1 MSSQSTAHYYSLDSG
16 DSRSCL
22 SRIPEKNAP
31 VRFLHFHGVND
42 RALDT
47 ALVDDD
53 AAIRVLNHNID
64 ANGTG
69 FCAT

>member
-1 MSSQSTAHYYSLDSG
+1 MLSL
-16 DSRSCL
+16 
-22 SRIPEKNAP
+22 
-31 VRFLHFHGVND
+31 HGTNS

-53 AAIRVLNHNID
+53 AAIRVLSHNID

-69 FCAT
+69 DCYFNVISFLASMLANLIQDGKALDLKILQA

>member
-1 MSSQSTAHYYSLDSG
+1 MSFLDTRKKCS
-16 DSRSCL
+16 S
-22 SRIPEKNAP
+22 A
-31 VRFLHFHGVND
+31 FLQFHEVNY

-69 FCAT
+69 FFPFMITAYY